1 MPDQSLAILAMLLD
15 RPGELVT
22 REEIEARLWPHGTVV
37 EFENSINSA
46 MKRLREALSDDAA
59 KPRFIETL
67 PRQGYRFIGK
77 LETAA
82 QRSPLLVPGA
92 AVSHYRILAEAGRG
106 AMGVV
111 YKAEDLTLGRVV
123 ALKFLPEELAA
134 HPPALERMRRE
145 ARVIGTLNHPNI
157 CTLYELGEASGRV
170 FLAME
175 FLEGEPL
182 RARMARGPVTQ
193 AEFFEIAIQIAQAL
207 AEAHGH
213 GIVHRDIKPDNLF
226 VTGSGRVKLT
236 DFGLAKASQEDGA
249 VAQSAVTGTSGYMS
263 PEQARGEP
271 LDARS
276 DIYSFGRVLAELAG
290 EALASGVPPVIAK
303 ALASD
308 PAERWQTAAELQTA
322 LEGIRQEPGE
332 KIARQALRKSRRR
345 LMLMLSLA
353 AVLVAG
359 GFYYL
364 SHRTK
369 PLTDKD
375 SIVLSDFTNTTG
387 DSVFDDTLKQGLSV
401 QLEQSTFLNLV
412 SERRVNETLKLMG
425 RPAGER
431 LTPEVTREVCQRT
444 GSKAMLAGSIA
455 ELGSQYVIGLKA
467 VNCDTGDVLA
477 EAQEQAAGKEAVL
490 KALDAAAIG
499 LRSKLGE
506 SLSSVQKYA
515 TPVEEAT
522 TPSLEALKAY
532 SLGVKTG
539 YTKEGTAALP
549 FFQRAVDLDPNFAM
563 AYAWMASGYSNL
575 NEVGRGAENA
585 RKAYALREKVSERER
600 FWIEGTYYF
609 FATGELEKAAQTFD
623 LWRQTYPRNDLPCI
637 ALGAAFAVLGN
648 WEKSSEESRSALRL
662 GPNSIGGYINL
673 GFDYMA
679 LNRLDEAEAVYK
691 QAEERKV
698 ENELLLQ
705 SRYWLAFLKGSA
717 AQMAQLVSA
726 ALGKQGAE
734 DLLLAAQADTEGWY
748 GKLRN
753 AHELTGR
760 AMDSAKHHD
769 AKEAAAVYQAAAA
782 LREVESGNREQ
793 ARAEAHAA
801 LKLAPNRDVRVMAAL
816 ALARAGDTAG
826 AEKLAAE
833 LDKAFPL
840 DTLVQRYWLPTV
852 RAGIALERQ
861 DPNGA
866 IELLKVASTIELGAI
881 TQITIFL
888 CPAYV
893 RGEAYLMLHDGNR
906 AAAEFQKFIDHRGL
920 VVNFPWGALAR
931 LGLARALALQGNSA
945 KACAA
950 YQDFLTLWKDADPDI
965 PILKEARAEYAKLQF
980 Q

>member
-1 MPDQSLAILAMLLD
+1 VPDQSLAILAMLLD

-46 MKRLREALSDDAA
+46 MGRLREALSDDAA

-67 PRQGYRFIGK
+67 PRKGYRFIGK
-77 LETAA
+77 VETAA

-92 AVSHYRILAEAGRG
+92 VVSHYRILAEVGRG

-111 YKAEDLTLGRVV
+111 YKAEDLALGRVV

-145 ARVIGTLNHPNI
+145 ARVIGALNHPSI

-182 RARMARGPVTQ
+182 RARMARGAVGE

-207 AEAHGH
+207 AEAHRQ

-226 VTGSGRVKLT
+226 VTGSGQVKLT
-236 DFGLAKASQEDGA
+236 DFGLAKVSQEDVA

-276 DIYSFGRVLAELAG
+276 DIHSLGRVLAELAG
-290 EALASGVPPVIAK
+290 EAPASGVAPVIAK

-308 PAERWQTAAELQTA
+308 PAERWQSAAELQAA
-322 LEGIRQEPGE
+322 LEGIRQQPGE
-332 KIARQALRKSRRR
+332 RIAWKVSRKRR
-345 LMLMLSLA
+345 LMPMLLLA

-359 GFYYL
+359 GLYYR

-375 SIVLSDFTNTTG
+375 SLVLSDFTNTTG

-401 QLEQSTFLNLV
+401 QLEQSPFLNLV

-425 RPAGER
+425 RPTGDR

-444 GSKAMLAGSIA
+444 SSKAMLAGSIA
-455 ELGSQYVIGLKA
+455 GLGSQYVIGLKA
-467 VNCDTGDVLA
+467 VDCDTGDVLA

-490 KALDAAAIG
+490 KALDAAAVR

-515 TPVEEAT
+515 TPLEEAT
-522 TPSLEALKAY
+522 TSSLEALKAY
-532 SLGVKTG
+532 SLGVKTWNAKG
-539 YTKEGTAALP
+539 DTAARP

-563 AYAWMASGYSNL
+563 AHSWISTVYFDL
-575 NEVGRGAENA
+575 NEVGRAAEYA
-585 RKAYALREKVSERER
+585 RKAYALREKASERER
-600 FWIEGTYYF
+600 FSIEGNYHSY
-609 FATGELEKAAQTFD
+609 ATGELEKAAQTYE
-623 LWRQTYPRNDLPCI
+623 LWQQTYPREDLPYMM
-637 ALGAAFAVLGN
+637 LGFVSATLGN
-648 WEKSSEESRSALRL
+648 WEKALEEWREALRL
-662 GPNSIGGYINL
+662 EPNTALHYYLL
-673 GFDYMA
+673 GVAYMSF
-679 LNRLDEAEAVYK
+679 NRLDEAEAVYK
-691 QAEERKV
+691 QSEERKL
-698 ENELLLQ
+698 ESEDLLEG
-705 SRYWLAFLKGSA
+705 RYWLAFLKGDT
-717 AQMAQLVSA
+717 AQMAQLASA
-726 ALGKQGAE
+726 AMGKPGLE
-734 DLLLAAQADTEGWY
+734 DLLLAMQADTEGWY
-748 GKLRN
+748 GKLKN

-760 AMDSAKHHD
+760 AMDSATHNN
-769 AKEAAAVYQAAAA
+769 AKESAAGYQAAAA
-782 LREVESGNREQ
+782 LREVESGNRKQ

-801 LKLAPNRDVRVMAAL
+801 LKLAPNRDVQAIVAL

-826 AEKLAAE
+826 AERLAGE
-833 LDKAFPL
+833 LDKNFPM
-840 DTLVQRYWLPTV
+840 DTLVQRYWLPTI
-852 RAGIALERQ
+852 RAGVALERQ
-861 DPNGA
+861 DPNRA
-866 IELLKVASTIELGAI
+866 IELLKVASTIELSSI
-881 TQITIFL
+881 TPALTIFL
-888 CPAYV
+888 CPVYL
-893 RGEAYLMLHDGNR
+893 RGEAYVMLHDGNR
-906 AAAEFQKFIDHRGL
+906 AAAEFQKFIDRRG
-920 VVNFPWGALAR
+920 VVMNFPWGALAR
-931 LGLARALALQGNSA
+931 LGLARAYAFEGDTA
-945 KACAA
+945 KARAA
-950 YQDFLTLWKDADPDI
+950 YQDFLALWKDADPDI
-965 PILKEARAEYAKLQF
+965 PILKEAKAEYAKLP
-980 Q
+980 